1 MNEMNLFTILQ
12 TIQKL
17 KAGLSVIIKND
28 HKLIEEARKIYL
40 LNSRI
45 YMDPKEEEDILN
57 RRPDF
62 LKFLERDEKFA
73 LKNCFQKA
81 VKVDPI

>member
-1 MNEMNLFTILQ
+1 MHEMNLFTILQ

-17 KAGLSVIIKND
+17 KAGVSVLIKND
-28 HKLIEEARKIYL
+28 HKLIEEAREMYL
-40 LNSRI
+40 KNSRI
-45 YMDPKEEEDILN
+45 YMDPKEEEEFGN
-57 RRPDF
+57 KRFDF
-62 LKFLERDEKFA
+62 LKFLERDEKFS